1 MEKPAIY
8 ETLWNNAIAAFERG
22 QPQIDPH
29 LSDKTDDLRRGVTLI
44 FRPSPAVCDAA
55 AAFVDHLAAICP
67 DQHYYRPEEL
77 HVTVLSIIS
86 GTELWQREIRRIPAC
101 HRIIKHILKNHSPF
115 EIKFH
120 GVTASPAG
128 VMIQGFPVGKSLASI
143 RDELRSAFTQ
153 NGLGNMLDRRYK
165 ITGAHMTLMRFCK
178 PPADLKPLLAFLRE
192 NRDTPF
198 GQIEANRFQLIFGDW
213 YASAD
218 KIRMLWEY
226 QLK

>member
-8 ETLWNNAIAAFERG
+8 ETLWNDAIAAFERG

-29 LSDKTDDLRRGVTLI
+29 LSDKTNDLRRGVTLI
-44 FRPSPAVCDAA
+44 FRPSPAVCDAV
-55 AAFVDHLAAICP
+55 AAFVDRLTAVCP
-67 DQHYYRPEEL
+67 GQYYYRPEEL

-86 GTELWQREIRRIPAC
+86 GTELWRREIRRVPAC
-101 HRIIKHILKNHSPF
+101 HRVIKHVLKTCPPF
-115 EIKFH
+115 EIEFQ
-120 GVTASPAG
+120 GVTASPAS
-128 VMIQGFPVGKSLASI
+128 VMIQGFPVGDSPASI

-153 NGLGNMLDRRYK
+153 NGLGDMLDRRYK

-178 PPADLKPLLAFLRE
+178 LPADLKPLLVFLKE

-198 GQIEANRFQLIFGDW
+198 GQIEVNRLQLIFGDW

-218 KIRMLWEY
+218 RIRTLWEY
-226 QLK
+226 HLK